1 MFSKCSSLIELN
13 IFNFNTNK
21 VFDMSYLFYMSS
33 ALKEIHISNFI
44 ANNEVNMYYMLK
56 GCLDEL
62 KLKMKQQL
70 KNLKDEAFL

>member
-1 MFSKCSSLIELN
+1 
-13 IFNFNTNK
+13 
-21 VFDMSYLFYMSS
+21 MSYLFYMSS

-56 GCLDEL
+56 GCSDEL

>member
-1 MFSKCSSLIELN
+1 
-13 IFNFNTNK
+13 
-21 VFDMSYLFYMSS
+21 MSYLFYMSS